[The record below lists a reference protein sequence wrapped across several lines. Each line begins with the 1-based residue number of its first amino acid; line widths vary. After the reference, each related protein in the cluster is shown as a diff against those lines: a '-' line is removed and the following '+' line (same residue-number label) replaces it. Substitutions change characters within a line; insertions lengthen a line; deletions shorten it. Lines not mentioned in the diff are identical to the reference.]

1 MATNSPSSE
10 DLAVPQAD
18 VDKTPHAGFAT
29 LLILAIGTFA
39 VGTDAFVLS
48 ALMPSIASDL
58 NTSLPKVGQIMTVFA
73 ITYAVSAPVIA
84 ALTASW
90 PRKRL
95 LILAQTVFVIGML
108 MQALGPGIETVAAG
122 RMIAAVGAAGYTA
135 AAAAVA
141 ATLVPAAA
149 RGQALAIVMGGFT
162 VATMFGVPL
171 GSLLGS
177 WVGWRFALLVI
188 AAVGTVATLG
198 ALRLPEVRV
207 PVADL
212 PTRLAALKL
221 PGVPSILLTTVA
233 ILAGGF
239 TMYTYLPALIAP
251 ALQNSSTTLSTVLLV
266 YGVAGAL
273 GNVVAGKL
281 TDRIGPLA
289 VLRVGIAGIGLT
301 GVLMPFLRSDIYS
314 VLALVSIWSF
324 CGWATGVPQQYRL
337 VTAAPQVPSVVL
349 GWNASANYIGISI
362 GAMLGGALMQW
373 AGETWLG
380 PAAAVCALLALL
392 ATWSTVQVGN
402 KASRP

>member
-1 MATNSPSSE
+1 MASNSQSSR
-10 DLAVPQAD
+10 DPIVPPAG
-18 VDKTPHAGFAT
+18 VDKTGHAGFAT

-48 ALMPSIASDL
+48 ALMPSIASEL
-58 NTSLPKVGQIMTVFA
+58 STSLPKVGQIMALFA
-73 ITYAVSAPVIA
+73 VTYAVSAPIIA
-84 ALTASW
+84 ALTAPW

-95 LILAQTVFVIGML
+95 LILAQAVFVAGML
-108 MQALGPGIETVAAG
+108 MQALGPDIETVAMG
-122 RMIAAVGAAGYTA
+122 RMVAAVGTAGYTA
-135 AAAAVA
+135 AATAVA

-177 WVGWRFALLVI
+177 WLGWRSTLLLV
-188 AAVGTVATLG
+188 AVVGTVAALG
-198 ALRLPEVRV
+198 ALRLPDVRV
-207 PVADL
+207 PVAGLSD
-212 PTRLAALKL
+212 RLAALKL

-233 ILAGGF
+233 TLAGGF

-251 ALQNSSTTLSTVLLV
+251 ALQNSRTTLSAVLLV
-266 YGVAGAL
+266 YGLAGAL

-289 VLRVGIAGIGLT
+289 VLRIGIAGIGLA
-301 GVLMPFLRSDIYS
+301 GVLMPFLRSDIYG

-337 VTAAPQVPSVVL
+337 VTAAPQVPSV
-349 GWNASANYIGISI
+349 Y
-362 GAMLGGALMQW
+362 W
-373 AGETWLG
+373 AGMPRLTM
-380 PAAAVCALLALL
+380 
-392 ATWSTVQVGN
+392 Q
-402 KASRP
+402 ASR